1 MTVPILTNAF
11 QETHNF
17 SPDQK
22 NVLKMRKLLEKFPKL
37 LLKETFFTVSEAE
50 NKLKHTCESIHNLA
64 YDDMPFK
71 TPLLISAFM
80 IVLDRP
86 IDVYILKT
94 KSLDIIAQS
103 KSGQDEKIEKDPFNS
118 RIIEFL
124 FESRKS
130 KEVTEAFLIGE
141 YNKMSEKRIGVM
153 DLKLF
158 KKNRKVKLLENIHLT
173 KTNWGSFAFI
183 KRKTVNETMRDNQVL
198 ILKYKLI
205 NLLSASFGFS
215 QLDEVCPQVAKAAA
229 TLQYSLDI
237 SNSLKDISGISS
249 RVEIPL
255 EKKEKDEE
263 EEEKD
268 EDEEKKDI
276 GSSHVTPQKGL
287 KGSSPSSLTP
297 VTKNMPRR
305 KKIPPGSVSKLRGS
319 IDTLLSFKH

>member
-1 MTVPILTNAF
+1 
-11 QETHNF
+11 
-17 SPDQK
+17 
-22 NVLKMRKLLEKFPKL
+22 MRKLLDEFPEL
-37 LLKETFFTVSEAE
+37 LLKETFFPVSETG

-86 IDVYILKT
+86 IDVYTLKT

-103 KSGQDEKIEKDPFNS
+103 KSGRDEKIEKDPFNS

-124 FESRKS
+124 FKSRKS
-130 KEVTEAFLIGE
+130 KEVTEAFLVGE
-141 YNKMSEKRIGVM
+141 YNQIPEKRIGVM

-158 KKNRKVKLLENIHLT
+158 KKNKKVRLLENISWT

-229 TLQYSLDI
+229 TLQYSLNI
-237 SNSLKDISGISS
+237 SNSLKDISDISS
-249 RVEIPL
+249 RVKIPR
-255 EKKEKDEE
+255 EEEKEKYEEEEEDEEKEEDEE
-263 EEEKD
+263 EEE
-268 EDEEKKDI
+268 EKKDV
-276 GSSHVTPQKGL
+276 SSSRVTPQKGV
-287 KGSSPSSLTP
+287 KGTSSLTP

-305 KKIPPGSVSKLRGS
+305 KKIPLGSVSKLRGS